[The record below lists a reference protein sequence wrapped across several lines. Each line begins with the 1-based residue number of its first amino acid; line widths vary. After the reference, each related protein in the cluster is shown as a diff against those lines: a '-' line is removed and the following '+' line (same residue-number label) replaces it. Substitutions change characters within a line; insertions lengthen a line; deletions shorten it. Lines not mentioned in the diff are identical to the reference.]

1 MSSPKRVI
9 VVGGSVTGLG
19 TALALSND
27 GHSVTVL
34 ERDATPMPA
43 SHLEAFERW
52 DRRGSPQ
59 VRHSHAFLGR
69 LYCLLR
75 DHAPTLLKKLTDAG
89 AEELRFSEFVQ
100 RIGPDIPLEPGD
112 EDIVLLACRRITFEY
127 VLRRHV
133 IDSGR
138 VDFRDGEDV
147 TGLAAVRDERSGLPR
162 VTGVHV
168 TRQDGVAETLEAD
181 LVVDASGRRS
191 KLPDW
196 LEAIGAKRP
205 HEDSEPCGIFYSSR
219 FYRLRPGVARPA
231 LENIG
236 QDLGYL
242 KVGLFPGDGGIFSL
256 TLAASPGDDALRAV
270 LRTHGFEKVV
280 SALPLTAPWV
290 DPATSEPI
298 TDVHGMANLRNTRR
312 FMVDGGEP
320 LALGVI
326 ALGDALIHT
335 NPIVG
340 RGCSLAFV
348 SAFLLADALRR
359 EPDDLR
365 ALALA
370 VDADVERE
378 IVPWYKS
385 QLLMDREAMEVQAM
399 HERGE
404 DPFQIARPDGT
415 QDPKAFTRSLLREGL
430 GHALR
435 EDVHVLRAFMR
446 VMNLLEPPEDV
457 LRRPEV
463 MQAVLRAWNDRA
475 NRPPLALGPTRDEM
489 LGLLSAAAA

>member
-1 MSSPKRVI
+1 MPSPKRVI

-75 DHAPTLLKKLTDAG
+75 DHAPTLLRKLIEAG

-100 RIGPDIPLEPGD
+100 RIGPDVALEPGD
-112 EDIVLLACRRITFEY
+112 EDIVLIACRRITFEY
-127 VLRRHV
+127 VLRRYV

-147 TGLAAVRDERSGLPR
+147 TGLAAVRDERTGLPR

-280 SALPLTAPWV
+280 AALPLTAAWV

-320 LALGVI
+320 LALGVV

-370 VDADVERE
+370 LDADVERE

-385 QLLMDREAMEVQAM
+385 QLVMDREAMEVQAM

-404 DPFQIARPDGT
+404 DPFQITRPDGT

-435 EDVHVLRAFMR
+435 EDVNVLRAFMR